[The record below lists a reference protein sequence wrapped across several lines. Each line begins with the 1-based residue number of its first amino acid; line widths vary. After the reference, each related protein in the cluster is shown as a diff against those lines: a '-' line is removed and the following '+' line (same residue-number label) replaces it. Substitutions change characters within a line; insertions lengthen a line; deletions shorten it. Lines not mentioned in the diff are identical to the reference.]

1 MWTKTDAG
9 LVLQDTSELLAEV
22 QKIFTDIWPDINLDA
37 STPQGMIITALTD
50 KIAQCQ
56 SSIAEL
62 ANIFYQGGTGH
73 WLDIR
78 NNTLFGLTRKEAT
91 TNYID
96 VQITGLPYY
105 QLKAGLEISD
115 TDGLYKFY
123 LKDALTIGA
132 SGVIMAS
139 FISDDDLTNAAIA
152 IGDINTLVVPDSNI
166 EQVKNT
172 SYLFKAQPSESD
184 SAYYIRAEQSTFYR
198 SDSTFSAMLAY
209 VKQLDG
215 VTRAEGRENFSNVQE
230 EYKGVMLPSHS
241 VTFVV
246 EGGDVNTIAKGI
258 FKKKNPGCALGG
270 DVEVDVYDAEYN
282 TYSPYKIKFYRPEY
296 VPLYIEAVINADIND
311 NANYKETIYNLIN
324 DYLKVSQIGQDIYVL
339 DLINAAATIGFIV
352 RTLNIYDNSDKE
364 GDGYRVV
371 AAFKSIYTIDVNNV
385 NVTVA

>member
-1 MWTKTDAG
+1 MWAKTDAG

-62 ANIFYQGGTGH
+62 ANIFYQGGSGH

-96 VQITGLPYY
+96 IQITGIPYY
-105 QLKAGLEISD
+105 RLKAGLEVSD
-115 TDGLYKFY
+115 ADGLYKFY
-123 LKDALTIGA
+123 LKNALTIGA
-132 SGVIMAS
+132 SGIITAS

-152 IGDINTLVVPDSNI
+152 IGDINTLVAPDSNI

-172 SYLFKAQPSESD
+172 SYLFKAHPSESD
-184 SAYYIRAEQSTFYR
+184 SAYYFRAEQSTFYR
-198 SDSTFSAMLAY
+198 SDSIFSAMLAY
-209 VKQLDG
+209 IKQLDG
-215 VTRAEGRENFSNVQE
+215 VTRAEGRENFNNTQE
-230 EYKGVMLPSHS
+230 EYKGVMLPAHS

-246 EGGDVNTIAKGI
+246 EGGDVDTIAKGI
-258 FKKKNPGCALGG
+258 FKKKNPGCDLGG
-270 DVEVDVYDAEYN
+270 DVEVDVYDEYA
-282 TYSPYKIKFYRPEY
+282 YKPYNIKFYRPEY
-296 VPLYIEAVINADIND
+296 KPLYIEAVINADIND
-311 NANYKETIYNLIN
+311 NANYKEVIYNLIN
-324 DYLKVSQIGQDIYVL
+324 EYLKMSRIGQDIYVL
-339 DLINAAATIGFIV
+339 DLINDVATIGFTI
-352 RTLNIYDNSDKE
+352 RTLNIYDNSNKT

-371 AAFKSIYTIDVNNV
+371 AGFKSIYTIDINNI

>member
-22 QKIFTDIWPDINLDA
+22 QKIFTNIWPDINLDA

-78 NNTLFGLTRKEAT
+78 NNTLFGITRKEAT

-96 VQITGLPYY
+96 VRITGLPYY

-115 TDGLYKFY
+115 ADGLYKFY
-123 LKDALTIGA
+123 LKNTLTIGS
-132 SGVIMAS
+132 SGVITAS

-198 SDSTFSAMLAY
+198 SDSIFSAMLAY

-230 EYKGVMLPSHS
+230 EYKGVMLPAHS

-246 EGGDVNTIAKGI
+246 EGGDVDTIAKGI
-258 FKKKNPGCALGG
+258 FKKKNPGCDLGG
-270 DVEVDVYDAEYN
+270 DVEVDVYDEYAQK
-282 TYSPYKIKFYRPEY
+282 PYNIKFYRPEY
-296 VPLYIEAVINADIND
+296 KSLYIEAVINADIND
-311 NANYKETIYNLIN
+311 NANYKEVIYNLTN
-324 DYLKVSQIGQDIYVL
+324 EYLKTSRIGQDIYVL
-339 DLINAAATIGFIV
+339 DLINDAATIGFTI
-352 RTLNIYDNSDKE
+352 RTLNIYDNLGKIGE
-364 GDGYRVV
+364 GYRVV
-371 AAFKSIYTIDVNNV
+371 AGFKSIYTIDISNI

>member
-22 QKIFTDIWPDINLDA
+22 QKIFTNIWPDINLDA

-50 KIAQCQ
+50 KLAQCQ

-62 ANIFYQGGTGH
+62 ANIFYQGGSGH

-105 QLKAGLEISD
+105 RLKAGLEVSD

-123 LKDALTIGA
+123 LKNALTIGA
-132 SGVIMAS
+132 SGIIIAS

-184 SAYYIRAEQSTFYR
+184 STYYIRAEQSTFYR
-198 SDSTFSAMLAY
+198 SSSIFSAMLAY

-215 VTRAEGRENFSNVQE
+215 VTRAEGRENFSNTQE

-241 VTFVV
+241 VTFVI
-246 EGGDVNTIAKGI
+246 EGGDVDTIAKGI
-258 FKKKNPGCALGG
+258 FKKKNPGCDLGG
-270 DVEVDVYDAEYN
+270 DVEVDVYDEYAQK
-282 TYSPYKIKFYRPEY
+282 PYNIKFYRPEY

-311 NANYKETIYNLIN
+311 NANYKEAIYNLIN
-324 DYLKVSQIGQDIYVL
+324 EYLKTSRIGQDIYVL
-339 DLINAAATIGFIV
+339 DLINDVTTIKFII
-352 RTLNIYDNSDKE
+352 RTLNIYDNSNRE

-371 AAFKSIYTIDVNNV
+371 AAFKSIYTIDINNI
-385 NVTVA
+385 NVTVT

>member
-62 ANIFYQGGTGH
+62 ANIFYQGGSGH

-96 VQITGLPYY
+96 IQITGLPYY
-105 QLKAGLEISD
+105 QLKAGLEVSD
-115 TDGLYKFY
+115 AEGLYKFY
-123 LKDALTIGA
+123 LKNTLTIGA
-132 SGVIMAS
+132 SGIITAS
-139 FISDDDLTNAAIA
+139 FISDEDLANTAIA
-152 IGDINTLVVPDSNI
+152 IGDINTLVTPDSNI

-198 SDSTFSAMLAY
+198 SDSIFSAMLAY

-215 VTRAEGRENFSNVQE
+215 VTRAEGRENFGNTQE
-230 EYKGVMLPSHS
+230 EYKGVMLPAHS
-241 VTFVV
+241 ATFVV
-246 EGGDVNTIAKGI
+246 EGGDVDTIAKGI
-258 FKKKNPGCALGG
+258 FKKKNPGCDLGG
-270 DVEVDVYDAEYN
+270 DVEVEVYDEYA
-282 TYSPYKIKFYRPEY
+282 YKPYNIKFYRPEY

-311 NANYKETIYNLIN
+311 NANYKEVIYNLIN
-324 DYLKVSQIGQDIYVL
+324 EYLKTSRIGQDIYVL
-339 DLINAAATIGFIV
+339 DLINGVATIGFTI
-352 RTLNIYDNSDKE
+352 RTLNIYDNSSKT

-371 AAFKSIYTIDVNNV
+371 AKFKSIYTIDINNI

>member
-22 QKIFTDIWPDINLDA
+22 QKIFTDVWPDINLDA

-62 ANIFYQGGTGH
+62 ANIFYQGGTGY

-105 QLKAGLEISD
+105 QLKAGLEVSD

-123 LKDALTIGA
+123 LKDTLTIGA
-132 SGVIMAS
+132 SGVIMTS

-172 SYLFKAQPSESD
+172 SYLFKAQPSEND
-184 SAYYIRAEQSTFYR
+184 SAYYIRAEQSAFYR

-215 VTRAEGRENFSNVQE
+215 VTRAEGRENFSNTQE
-230 EYKGVMLPSHS
+230 EYKGIMLPPHS

-270 DVEVDVYDAEYN
+270 DVEVDVYDEHDKY
-282 TYSPYKIKFYRPEY
+282 TSYTIKFYRPEY

-339 DLINAAATIGFIV
+339 DLINAAATIGFII

-371 AAFKSIYTIDVNNV
+371 AAFKSIYTINVNNV
-385 NVTVA
+385 NVTVV

>member
-1 MWTKTDAG
+1 MWTKTDTG

-22 QKIFTDIWPDINLDA
+22 QKIFTNIWPDINLDA

-105 QLKAGLEISD
+105 QLKAGLEVSD
-115 TDGLYKFY
+115 ADGLYKFY
-123 LKDALTIGA
+123 LKNTLTIGS
-132 SGVIMAS
+132 SGIITAS
-139 FISDDDLTNAAIA
+139 FISDEDLTNAAIA

-198 SDSTFSAMLAY
+198 SDSIFSAMLAY

-215 VTRAEGRENFSNVQE
+215 VTRAEGRENFSNNQE
-230 EYKGVMLPSHS
+230 EYKGVMLPAHS

-246 EGGDVNTIAKGI
+246 EGGDVDTIAKGI
-258 FKKKNPGCALGG
+258 FKKKNPGCDLGG
-270 DVEVDVYDAEYN
+270 DVEVDVYDEYA
-282 TYSPYKIKFYRPEY
+282 YKPYNIKFYRPEY

-311 NANYKETIYNLIN
+311 NANYKEVIYNLIN
-324 DYLKVSQIGQDIYVL
+324 KYLKMSRIGQDIYVL
-339 DLINAAATIGFIV
+339 DLINDVATIGFTI
-352 RTLNIYDNSDKE
+352 RTLNIYDNSSKT

-371 AAFKSIYTIDVNNV
+371 AKFKSIYTIDINNI

>member
-22 QKIFTDIWPDINLDA
+22 QKIFTDVWPDINLDA
-37 STPQGMIITALTD
+37 STPQGMIITALTN

-62 ANIFYQGGTGH
+62 ANMFYQGGTGY

-96 VQITGLPYY
+96 VQITGRPYY

-123 LKDALTIGA
+123 LNDALTIGA
-132 SGVIMAS
+132 SGVIMTS

-198 SDSTFSAMLAY
+198 SASTFSAMLAY

-215 VTRAEGRENFSNVQE
+215 VTRAEGRENFSNAQE
-230 EYKGVMLPSHS
+230 EYKGIMLPPHS

-270 DVEVDVYDAEYN
+270 DVEVDVYDDEFNKYTSYN
-282 TYSPYKIKFYRPEY
+282 IKFYRPEY

-311 NANYKETIYNLIN
+311 NANYKEAIYNLIN

-339 DLINAAATIGFIV
+339 DLINAAATIGFII